1 MGVYEQLGVKK
12 LINAWGTVTR
22 VGGSKMAPE
31 VLRAMCEAA
40 QAYVDIDELLRK
52 AGERIAELTGVEAAF
67 ITSGAAAGLAVATA
81 ACMAGTDPV
90 KVARLPD
97 TSGMKNEVVILK
109 CHRFRYDQAVR
120 LTGARLTE
128 VGLAD
133 RTLPEELEAAISER
147 TAAVIYLAEAER
159 VRGSLPLIKV
169 VEIAKRYDV
178 PVIVDAAAELPPVD
192 NLRRYLDTGAD
203 LVLFSGGKDI
213 RGPQSSGLILG
224 KKSLIEACAANSCPN
239 HSIGRPMKV
248 DKETIVGLLK
258 AVELYVQKDFVHE
271 TQRWEKI
278 VQYFLVEFREIN
290 GVKVWRGFPTEPGIQ
305 PACIPRA
312 YIEIGETRLGISIG
326 EIQARL
332 REGDPGI
339 VVGTFDK
346 GLVLNPQMLEEGEEK
361 VVVSRLKE
369 ILQTA

>member
-1 MGVYEQLGVKK
+1 VDIYEQLGVKK

-22 VGGSKMAPE
+22 IGGSKMPPE
-31 VLRAMCEAA
+31 VLEAMCEAA

-52 AGERIAELTGVEAAF
+52 AGERIAKLIGVEAAF

-81 ACMAGTDPV
+81 ACIAGTDPV

-97 TSGMKNEVVILK
+97 TSGMKNEIIILK

-120 LTGARLTE
+120 LTGAKLVE

-133 RTLPEELEAAISER
+133 RTLPEELEAAINER
-147 TAAVIYLAEAER
+147 TAAIIYLAEAEH
-159 VRGSLPLIKV
+159 VRGSLPLV
-169 VEIAKRYDV
+169 MVCNIAKKHNV
-178 PVIVDAAAELPPVD
+178 PVIVDAAAELPPID
-192 NLRRYLDTGAD
+192 NLRRFLEVGAD
-203 LVLFSGGKDI
+203 LVIFSGGKDI

-258 AVELYVQKDFVHE
+258 AVEIYVQQDFKGRM
-271 TQRWEKI
+271 QRWEEI
-278 VQYFLVEFREIN
+278 VQYFVTELDGLKGI
-290 GVKVWRGFPTEPGIQ
+290 KAWRGFPTEPGIQ
-305 PACIPRA
+305 PTCIPRA
-312 YIEIGETRLGISIG
+312 YIEISEEELGISIP

-339 VVGTFDK
+339 VVGTFEK
-346 GLVLNPQMLEEGEEK
+346 GLVLNPQMLEDGEEK
-361 VVVSRLKE
+361 IVVGRLKE
-369 ILQTA
+369 ILQAM